1 MHFIA
6 SQFISQEEIEELRG
20 IFEKLDENK
29 DGKLSKEELIQVYS
43 EFDEA
48 LPIDMEKII
57 DECDIDGN
65 GFIDYSEFL
74 TATLNWQNC
83 LSKDRLKAAFKSYD
97 LDGNGKISVNELS
110 LAFKG
115 TGIGSEMI
123 LEAVSQVDKNNDGE
137 IDFEE
142 FEEFIK
148 RPSNRC

>member
-1 MHFIA
+1 M
-6 SQFISQEEIEELRG
+6 
-20 IFEKLDENK
+20 
-29 DGKLSKEELIQVYS
+29 IQVYS

-48 LPIDMEKII
+48 LPIDLEKII

-74 TATLNWQNC
+74 TATLNWQTC

-97 LDGNGKISVNELS
+97 LDGNGKISLDELS
-110 LAFKG
+110 SAFKV

-123 LEAVSQVDKNNDGE
+123 LEAVSQLDKNNDGE